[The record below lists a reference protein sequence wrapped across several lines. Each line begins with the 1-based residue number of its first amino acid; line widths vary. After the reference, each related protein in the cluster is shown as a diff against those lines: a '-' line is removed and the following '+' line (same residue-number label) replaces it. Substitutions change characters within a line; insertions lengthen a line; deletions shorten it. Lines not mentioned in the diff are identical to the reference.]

1 MMKKYHDRE
10 TFVYGSVII
19 VNSQLQA
26 VVSGKTELRQTQRLI
41 IFISSG
47 CQLTSTYKKV
57 FLIINI
63 RVFAAVSHS

>member
-26 VVSGKTELRQTQRLI
+26 VVSGEW
-41 IFISSG
+41 
-47 CQLTSTYKKV
+47 
-57 FLIINI
+57 
-63 RVFAAVSHS
+63 